1 MADITRE
8 IEITAA
14 LSSDYQAA
22 FKSASNIARDTASEL
37 AKLSKRES
45 DLAKMTE
52 IASKSARA
60 SAAGDAKSVAVLQK
74 EYDKLARKLG
84 LADRSAEGLSAEL
97 ARVGAQRRQ
106 IEALNRSAARSAEL
120 GRLARQIGDYTQ
132 ASQRIRDPAILAAL
146 ERAQRRF
153 RELGGVIPRQRETRE
168 ASGFFSALRDGA
180 MQAPGPL
187 GDLFR
192 SVSSVGGG
200 LLKAG
205 GAATVAIGSIAA
217 VAAAAVAASKAMWD
231 FGKQTIEAADH
242 IAKTSRQL
250 GIASDSYQEL
260 AYAVGL
266 GGASEQDFDT
276 ALRQLNKQMEAAIDG
291 NSKAI
296 KAFKGLGVSM
306 ADIKSMNTEEMF
318 MHLSDS
324 LSKVDDVAARTR
336 TTMTLFGTSGTKVA
350 TAIAGG
356 SEALS
361 KMRKEAREAGY
372 VLNGKSLKDAEDAN
386 DNFTR
391 AQLQMQGVIRQLG
404 VEAMPVMN
412 EALRNFITL
421 LRDNKEDISSFVHL
435 MGDVF
440 TGSMWA
446 LVNAVKGV
454 HAGFKI
460 FVEGI
465 EYWQEKLAQFL
476 GDIDRGIGVVKDS
489 FIGLGMGIVE
499 RIKSIA
505 DFAVNYILEKINVLS
520 EKFKDVPFLSQALD
534 KAGSFVGGL
543 SPTIVVNTSVDARGA
558 APGAGADVSRAVTAG
573 ADASGLALAEL
584 SYSGVSGRAR

>member
-52 IASKSARA
+52 IAGKSAKA
-60 SAAGDAKSVAVLQK
+60 SAAGDAKSVAALQK

-84 LADRSAEGLSAEL
+84 LADKSAEGLSAEL
-97 ARVGAQRRQ
+97 ARVGAQRKQ
-106 IEALNRSAARSAEL
+106 IEALNRSAAKSAEL
-120 GRLARQIGDYTQ
+120 GRLARQIKDYTQ
-132 ASQRIRDPAILAAL
+132 ASQRVNDPAIQAAL
-146 ERAQRRF
+146 VRTRQRF
-153 RELGGVIPRQRETRE
+153 KELGGSIPDKKR
-168 ASGFFSALRDGA
+168 ASGFLGSLKEGA

-187 GDLFR
+187 GNLFR

-372 VLNGKSLKDAEDAN
+372 VLNGKSLKDAEEAN

-412 EALRNFITL
+412 EALQNFVTL
-421 LRDNKEDISSFVHL
+421 LRDNKEDISFFVHL

-446 LVNAVKGV
+446 LANAVKGV

-460 FVEGI
+460 FAEGI

-489 FIGLGMGIVE
+489 LIGLGMGIVE

-558 APGAGADVSRAVTAG
+558 APGAGADVSRAVAAG